1 MEMSL
6 LEPYRRLQ
14 EKINELEQE
23 NQILKEEVKV
33 LKTLLYG
40 WDKPRR
46 KANERTAK

>member
-1 MEMSL
+1 MSL

-23 NQILKEEVKV
+23 NKILKKEVEM
-33 LKTLLYG
+33 LKNVLYG
-40 WDKPRR
+40 WNKPRR

>member
-40 WDKPRR
+40 WDKP
-46 KANERTAK
+46 KEKSK